1 MSNNGKDFKY
11 TYSSA
16 EQAEV
21 RRIREKYSP
30 KEIKE
35 EDALTRLRRLDAEV
49 TNKASAVSL
58 VFGVIGILILGLGMS
73 LIMSDL
79 SVKLGI
85 SHPLALTQNHHI
97 SSIIRSLAKN
107 IRNNKFYHTLLLF
120 CIIEKKSKQYAHYKS
135 ICSKNIPR
143 CTPPLGRYCKGIY
156 NLLCC
161 NHSY

>member
-30 KEIKE
+30 KENKE

-85 SHPLALTQNHHI
+85 SHPLALTLGII
-97 SSIIRSLAKN
+97 SGLVGGALAALA
-107 IRNNKFYHTLLLF
+107 Y
-120 CIIEKKSKQYAHYKS
+120 
-135 ICSKNIPR
+135 PV
-143 CTPPLGRYCKGIY
+143 Y
-156 NLLCC
+156 NFITNRERKRIAPEILRLTDELMK
-161 NHSY
+161 

>member
-16 EQAEV
+16 EQAEL

-30 KEIKE
+30 KENKE

-49 TNKASAVSL
+49 SGKANAAAL
-58 VFGVIGILILGLGMS
+58 AFGVIGILILGLGMS

-85 SHPLALTQNHHI
+85 SHPLALTVGII
-97 SSIIRSLAKN
+97 SGLVGGALAA
-107 IRNNKFYHTLLLF
+107 FAY
-120 CIIEKKSKQYAHYKS
+120 
-135 ICSKNIPR
+135 PV
-143 CTPPLGRYCKGIY
+143 Y
-156 NLLCC
+156 NLIIKREREKIAPEILRLTDELMK
-161 NHSY
+161 

>member
-1 MSNNGKDFKY
+1 MSNNSKDFKY

-30 KEIKE
+30 KETRE
-35 EDALTRLRRLDAEV
+35 EDTLTRLRRLDAEV

-79 SVKLGI
+79 SVMLGI
-85 SHPLALTQNHHI
+85 SHPLALTLGII
-97 SSIIRSLAKN
+97 SGLVGGALAALA
-107 IRNNKFYHTLLLF
+107 Y
-120 CIIEKKSKQYAHYKS
+120 
-135 ICSKNIPR
+135 PV
-143 CTPPLGRYCKGIY
+143 Y
-156 NLLCC
+156 NFITNRERKRIAPEILRLTDELMK
-161 NHSY
+161 